1 MTEGSARD
9 SLPRFLAQRARNASD
24 GRLALDAA
32 AGLIAAAAAAVV
44 PAPGNVVLA
53 AAGTCFFAFG
63 LWGIT
68 DRELGE
74 RREVIGPI
82 GGGLLVAAR
91 AFAAVVGVVG
101 GLGVI
106 FGGLSLALGRWVS

>member
-1 MTEGSARD
+1 MNDDSARD

-24 GRLALDAA
+24 GRLALNAA

-44 PAPGNVVLA
+44 PSPGNVVLG

-74 RREVIGPI
+74 RREAIGPI
-82 GGGLLVAAR
+82 GGVLLVAAR
-91 AFAAVVGVVG
+91 AFAAVVGLVG